1 MMSANQGASAE
12 NMEMELRAYCEPPP
26 ITIFKHLIALSG
38 QIQVCCRSTLFIENE
53 KNEPKPSSRKR
64 HVLVLMTICLQI

>member
-1 MMSANQGASAE
+1 LFKNPPKKRKACVTCYHRTVVSSWGMMSANQGANAE

-38 QIQVCCRSTLFIENE
+38 QIQ
-53 KNEPKPSSRKR
+53 P
-64 HVLVLMTICLQI
+64 